1 MSNSSLSSSLRCIRF
16 EWILVQIWFTWSK
29 EPLVSSELGSLYLL
43 LSRVRNWTTCE
54 SSSIYSANLL
64 AKIECII
71 DVWSFVPL
79 NRSDHGYRLIVFKIV
94 ECIQVTVAHFW
105 ISIFRSLFEIVIP
118 SPLLKCQTP
127 HHPCRCATL
136 DSKDSC
142 PNMIYIIRGATC
154 FIRIR

>member
-1 MSNSSLSSSLRCIRF
+1 MSNSSSSSSLRSIKF
-16 EWILVQIWFTWSK
+16 ELIIVQIWFAWSE
-29 EPLVSSELGSLYLL
+29 EPLVSSESGSLYLL
-43 LSRVRNWTTCE
+43 LSRVRNGTTCE

-79 NRSDHGYRLIVFKIV
+79 NRSDHGYSLLVFKIV

-118 SPLLKCQTP
+118 SPLLKCQIP
-127 HHPCRCATL
+127 HHPRRCAAL
-136 DSKDSC
+136 DSYGFLSKYDLHDQRSHLFHQ
-142 PNMIYIIRGATC
+142 N
-154 FIRIR
+154 